1 MKKINFSFRNIFF
14 LYSKLFFYI
23 CKHNLYRTVYKYDKL
38 LAKNIM
44 KVTEIMAQAT
54 KVQRVNIVNNIT
66 IEGRASVQTVYS
78 WLRGERTP
86 MYLYQKLI
94 ASAVNKYMGTSFAP
108 EDLFDPMSTS
118 EPSKQQM
125 S

>member
-1 MKKINFSFRNIFF
+1 
-14 LYSKLFFYI
+14 
-23 CKHNLYRTVYKYDKL
+23 
-38 LAKNIM
+38 M

-94 ASAVNKYMGTSFAP
+94 ASAVNKYMGTNFAP

>member
-1 MKKINFSFRNIFF
+1 
-14 LYSKLFFYI
+14 
-23 CKHNLYRTVYKYDKL
+23 
-38 LAKNIM
+38 M

-54 KVQRVNIVNNIT
+54 KVQRVNIVNSIA

-94 ASAVNKYMGTSFAP
+94 ASAVNKYMGSSFTP
-108 EDLFDPMSTS
+108 EDLFDSMSAS
-118 EPSKQQM
+118 ESPKQQI